1 MALDGLFL
9 HCIGQEL
16 ETAVIGAKVD
26 KVYQPS
32 SEELV
37 LTLRS
42 RDLGALKLLLCARAN
57 SPRIHLTKAAFEN
70 PATPPMLCM
79 LLRKRLG
86 GATLTGIRQAGFD
99 RILFLDF

>member
-16 ETAVIGAKVD
+16 ENAVVGAKVD

-37 LTLRS
+37 FTLRS
-42 RDLGALKLLLCARAN
+42 RDLGAVKLLLSARAN
-57 SPRIHLTKAAFEN
+57 RSR
-70 PATPPMLCM
+70 
-79 LLRKRLG
+79 
-86 GATLTGIRQAGFD
+86 
-99 RILFLDF
+99 

>member
-57 SPRIHLTKAAFEN
+57 SPRIHLTKKV
-70 PATPPMLCM
+70 
-79 LLRKRLG
+79 R
-86 GATLTGIRQAGFD
+86 
-99 RILFLDF
+99 